1 MENKELLG
9 AISQMLD
16 EKLEP
21 IKADISDLK
30 EDVSGLKEDV
40 SGLKEDV
47 SSLKEDVS
55 GLKEDVSGLKEDV
68 SGLKEDVSSLKE
80 DVSGLKED
88 VSCLKKDVAR
98 LDARQTKMELM
109 IENEIRP
116 DIKLLAENYVPAAKM
131 YREQADKIEQMQ
143 TDIALMKSVIR
154 EHSEILQRAALA

>member
-9 AISQMLD
+9 AISQLLDEKLD

-21 IKADISDLK
+21 IKEDI
-30 EDVSGLKEDV
+30 SGLKEDV
-40 SGLKEDV
+40 SN
-47 SSLKEDVS
+47 
-55 GLKEDVSGLKEDV
+55 
-68 SGLKEDVSSLKE
+68 
-80 DVSGLKED
+80 LKED
-88 VSCLKKDVAR
+88 VSCLKEDVAR
-98 LDARQTKMELM
+98 LDARQTKMELI

-131 YREQADKIEQMQ
+131 YREQADKIEAMQ